1 MQVTI
6 LLQYVRCCL
15 KILKCGQQW
24 EKDED
29 VIKKLK
35 TNVPL
40 DDGDVE
46 KLQEILWSEVGTI
59 DDYQAE
65 YGNKPLSLFIREI
78 TGLDMNAAK
87 KTFSKY
93 LDESRLDDKQ
103 IHFVNQII
111 EYVVR
116 NGAISDL
123 SVLTESPFTNYG
135 TIPELFS
142 DMSIWSG
149 IRSAIKD
156 INSNAGIN

>member
-1 MQVTI
+1 M
-6 LLQYVRCCL
+6 
-15 KILKCGQQW
+15 
-24 EKDED
+24 
-29 VIKKLK
+29 
-35 TNVPL
+35 
-40 DDGDVE
+40 
-46 KLQEILWSEVGTI
+46 
-59 DDYQAE
+59 
-65 YGNKPLSLFIREI
+65 
-78 TGLDMNAAK
+78 
-87 KTFSKY
+87 
-93 LDESRLDDKQ
+93 DDKQ